1 MDISGVTGLISS
13 VGFPIFCVLALG
25 YFVWKAFNMV
35 MENNKER
42 ESKLYDTIT
51 DVRAQLKASA
61 ETNASFVKVLEA
73 MSEDIDEIKHKID
86 KE

>member
-1 MDISGVTGLISS
+1 MEMDAMTQLISS

-25 YFVWKAFNMV
+25 FFVYRAFNMI

-61 ETNASFVKVLEA
+61 ETNASFVKVLEN
-73 MSEDIDEIKHKID
+73 MSDDIEDI
-86 KE
+86 KEKLKE

>member
-35 MENNKER
+35 MSNNKER
-42 ESKLYDTIT
+42 EKMLYDTIT

-61 ETNASFVKVLEA
+61 ETNASFVKVLES
-73 MSEDIDEIKHKID
+73 MSQDIDDIKQKLD

>member
-1 MDISGVTGLISS
+1 MDISNVTGLISS

-35 MENNKER
+35 MSNNKER
-42 ESKLYDTIT
+42 EAKLYDTIT

-61 ETNASFVKVLEA
+61 ETNASFVKVLES
-73 MSEDIDEIKHKID
+73 MSEDIDEIKHKLD